1 MALNKLQKSQ
11 REKQST
17 PSAPPVVE
25 ARGIAKRFGAR
36 FAVDHL
42 DLDVPAQVCFG
53 LLGPN
58 GAGKT
63 TTLRMI
69 YGVTRAT
76 SGTVRVFGMD
86 IDQNLRAVRSR
97 LGVTLQQNVLIE
109 ALSPKENLL
118 VFGRYHL
125 LREPE
130 LSRRAEEL
138 IDFLELRSHA
148 NVPVRQLSGGFQ
160 RRLAVALS
168 LINGPELLILDE
180 PTTGLDPA
188 VRLALWSR
196 IRDLRAAG
204 ATVLITTHYM
214 DEAQRLCDRVA
225 ILSAGKVIGVGA
237 PGELIASQL
246 APDAVEF
253 DCAPREE
260 AALLGGFASGRR
272 LRFGRRLMLYLDD
285 ATELIERI
293 RRQDKGERRPI
304 VVRPTNLEDVYL
316 SLTGTS
322 LEGNP

>member
-1 MALNKLQKSQ
+1 MSKRA
-11 REKQST
+11 
-17 PSAPPVVE
+17 APAGQVVE
-25 ARGIAKRFGAR
+25 ARGVSKQFGER
-36 FAVDHL
+36 LAVDQL
-42 DLDVPAQVCFG
+42 DLDVPGRVCFG

-76 SGTVRVFGMD
+76 SGSIRVFGMD
-86 IDQNLRAVRSR
+86 IARHTRAVRSR

-125 LREPE
+125 LTEPE

-160 RRLAVALS
+160 RRLALALS
-168 LINGPELLILDE
+168 LVNGPELLILDE

-196 IRDLRAAG
+196 VRELRSAG
-204 ATVLITTHYM
+204 TTVLLTTHYM
-214 DEAQRLCDRVA
+214 DEAQRLCDLVA
-225 ILSAGKVIGVGA
+225 IVCAGKVIAAGA
-237 PGELIASQL
+237 PAALIAERL
-246 APDAVEF
+246 AREAVEF
-253 DCAPREE
+253 DCTPEEE
-260 AALLGGFASGRR
+260 AALLDGASVGRR
-272 LRFGRRLMLYLDD
+272 VRAGRRLMLYLDR
-285 ATELIERI
+285 ATDLIEHV
-293 RRQDKGERRPI
+293 RRRDQGDRRPI

-322 LEGNP
+322 LEDNP